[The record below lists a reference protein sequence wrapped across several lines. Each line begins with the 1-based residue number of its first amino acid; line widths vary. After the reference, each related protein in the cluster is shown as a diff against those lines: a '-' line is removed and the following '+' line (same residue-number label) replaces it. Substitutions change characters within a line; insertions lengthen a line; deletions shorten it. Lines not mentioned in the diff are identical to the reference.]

1 LSNIVKDRVLEFLRN
16 YGDRGYLVLKI
27 ALEIALD
34 PSIDHR
40 LGDFSYK
47 YLIFKLRRL
56 GINYNPANLLR
67 IMEKDYGLIERS
79 YNSSSQKWWSFVDLE
94 AIRKALLEYSG
105 MEEVEDPRLRLLLI
119 KYRSLEPSKILNML
133 RRLSMKTSLNPV
145 DKRVFKDLVFNEMD
159 KIVKILE
166 EMMGYEDV
174 FDKEI
179 KVLQEILG
187 LAEHISAK
195 IESTY
200 MSRITEKVEKLVS
213 TNEKNMDENKLNI

>member
-1 LSNIVKDRVLEFLRN
+1 MVKDRVLEFLRN

-47 YLIFKLRRL
+47 YLVFKLRRL
-56 GINYNPANLLR
+56 GISYNPANLLR

-79 YNSSSQKWWSFVDLE
+79 YNSSSQKWWSFTDLE
-94 AIRKALLEYSG
+94 AVRKALLEYSG
-105 MEEVEDPRLRLLLI
+105 AEEIEDPRLKLLLI
-119 KYRSLEPSKILNML
+119 KYRSLEPLKILNML

-145 DKRVFKDLVFNEMD
+145 DKRVFRDLVFNDME
-159 KIVKILE
+159 KIVGILE

-179 KVLQEILG
+179 RILQEILG
-187 LAEHISAK
+187 LAEHISAR
-195 IESTY
+195 IEATY
-200 MSRITEKVEKLVS
+200 MGRVTEKVEKLIS
-213 TNEKNMDENKLNI
+213 TNEKNMDEDKLDI

>member
-1 LSNIVKDRVLEFLRN
+1 LSSIVKDKVLEFLRN

-47 YLIFKLRRL
+47 YLVFKLRRL
-56 GINYNPANLLR
+56 GITYNPANLLR

-79 YNSSSQKWWSFVDLE
+79 YNSSSQKWWSFTDLE
-94 AIRKALLEYSG
+94 AVRKALLEYSG
-105 MEEVEDPRLRLLLI
+105 VEEVEDPRLKLLLI
-119 KYRSLEPSKILNML
+119 KYRSLEPTRILNMI

-145 DKRVFKDLVFNEMD
+145 DKRVFRDLVFNEMD
-159 KIVKILE
+159 KIVEILE
-166 EMMGYEDV
+166 EMMSYEDV

-179 KVLQEILG
+179 KILQEILG
-187 LAEHISAK
+187 LAEHVSAK
-195 IESTY
+195 IESTQIG
-200 MSRITEKVEKLVS
+200 RATEKVEKLVS
-213 TNEKNMDENKLNI
+213 INEKNMDENKLNA